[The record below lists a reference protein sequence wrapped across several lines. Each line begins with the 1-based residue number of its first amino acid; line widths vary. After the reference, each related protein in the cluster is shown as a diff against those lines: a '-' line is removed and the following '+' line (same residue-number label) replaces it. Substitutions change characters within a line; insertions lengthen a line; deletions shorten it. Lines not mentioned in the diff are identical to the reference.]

1 MGTQI
6 YLTKTTNHG
15 VMNFKLTKKK
25 LKKILSYD
33 NGHYSE
39 YIREQIVDCFLLYDS
54 VCQVRAL
61 GRLFTEITLFCAVSF
76 YIWTDKAVNL
86 PLIS

>member
-1 MGTQI
+1 MIIDTIQ
-6 YLTKTTNHG
+6 
-15 VMNFKLTKKK
+15 
-25 LKKILSYD
+25 
-33 NGHYSE
+33 

-54 VCQVRAL
+54 VCQVRGL
-61 GRLFTEITLFCAVSF
+61 GQLFTEITLFCAVSF

>member
-1 MGTQI
+1 MIIDTIQ
-6 YLTKTTNHG
+6 
-15 VMNFKLTKKK
+15 
-25 LKKILSYD
+25 
-33 NGHYSE
+33 

-54 VCQVRAL
+54 VCQVRGL
-61 GRLFTEITLFCAVSF
+61 GRLFIEITLFCAVSF